1 MKKKGNRD
9 EIVLATKFTTG
20 FTKKENIKS
29 NFQGNHAKSLKISVD
44 RSLEKLQTDY
54 IDLLYV
60 STRPTLGAIVRAR
73 ADTSRSTGG
82 TSPPQSQS

>member
-1 MKKKGNRD
+1 MKDKGNRD
-9 EIVLATKFTTG
+9 EMVLATKFTTG

-44 RSLEKLQTDY
+44 RSLKKLQTDY

-60 STRPTLGAIVRAR
+60 NTTLSLR
-73 ADTSRSTGG
+73 TLPERS
-82 TSPPQSQS
+82 S